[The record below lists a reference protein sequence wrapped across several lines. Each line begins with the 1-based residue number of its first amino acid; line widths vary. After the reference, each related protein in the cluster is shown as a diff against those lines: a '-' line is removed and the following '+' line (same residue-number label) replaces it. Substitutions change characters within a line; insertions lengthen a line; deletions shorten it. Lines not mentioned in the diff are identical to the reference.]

1 MLKIFKNIIL
11 CSIAVF
17 LLIPPVFAEVVA
29 PALQY
34 LREDYPSAFLSKEDY
49 HLKLNTTRRYK
60 LRCSD
65 AITAIAIG
73 DPENLK
79 AFENNEPDE
88 EKMLYELANPNDVII
103 KTKYETY
110 TYMQIYTNSPNPIT
124 VLLSINS
131 KNEVPPLIHFG
142 DCTMFEDVI

>member
-1 MLKIFKNIIL
+1 MFKNFLI
-11 CSIAVF
+11 
-17 LLIPPVFAEVVA
+17 LLICFFTTVPVFAEVSA

-34 LREDYPSAFLSKEDY
+34 LKEDYPSAFLSKEDY
-49 HLKLNTTRRYK
+49 HIKLNTARRYK